1 MNKELSILLKELRLK
16 LKDEPTSMIYADMN
30 IKTDKIINNYGKSQ
44 TYFDFLKECDGARFG
59 AVDLWSFS
67 ELSEHQFRITELVGE
82 TENWLEIGQVLYEP
96 LVIEKSTGLVYL
108 FKQSAPER
116 LERSFGEF
124 DDFLFHY
131 VFGRKYG
138 EIVPDAEIDD
148 EWYQFL
154 MRQEFV

>member
-1 MNKELSILLKELRLK
+1 MNKELSILLKELRLE
-16 LKDEPTSMIYADMN
+16 LKDEPTSMIYADMSKGN
-30 IKTDKIINNYGKSQ
+30 KSILDDYGNVQ
-44 TYFDFLKECDGARFG
+44 LYFDFLKECDGARFG

-67 ELSEHQFRITELVGE
+67 ELSEHQFRIIELVGE

-108 FKQSAPER
+108 FKQSDPET

-124 DDFLFHY
+124 DDFLLHY

-138 EIVPDAEIDD
+138 DIVPDAEIDD